1 MRRSTLGLV
10 LSLAVLLP
18 AEGAAQATWYPT
30 QYPRVTAASA
40 PWLYSGDPI
49 YYAGTIFYPRGATTF
64 FDAYVMVRIGTY
76 EGVPLFADATQTPFS
91 VIFVPLGG
99 QMMKPYERKRDG
111 EVAGTVASRTPW
123 FPVQVASEWFPIEE
137 PPFGITT
144 IEPPLN
150 LYQPDFYQ
158 RDFYQSDFY
167 RPGYYRPDLYQPEP
181 NPCQPAVVPCQPAVI
196 ACQPANSCCQPANP
210 SAAGPNVAPA
220 GKAGPARPATPT
232 VLQLWVTFDG
242 ARWYSAGPALVY
254 SPDRFVQV
262 GDDQGF
268 PVFRDRF
275 GTADEIYIPPVPG
288 GLVAPYKKR

>member
-30 QYPRVTAASA
+30 QYPRVTAANA

-49 YYAGTIFYPRGATTF
+49 YYAGTLYYPRGATTF
-64 FDAYVMVRIGTY
+64 FDGDVMSRIGTY

-99 QMMKPYERKRDG
+99 KMMKPYERKRDG

-144 IEPPLN
+144 IEPPVN

-158 RDFYQSDFY
+158 SRLLPV
-167 RPGYYRPDLYQPEP
+167 RLL
-181 NPCQPAVVPCQPAVI
+181 PARLL
-196 ACQPANSCCQPANP
+196 
-210 SAAGPNVAPA
+210 
-220 GKAGPARPATPT
+220 PARPLP
-232 VLQLWVTFDG
+232 
-242 ARWYSAGPALVY
+242 ART
-254 SPDRFVQV
+254 Q
-262 GDDQGF
+262 
-268 PVFRDRF
+268 
-275 GTADEIYIPPVPG
+275 PVPAG
-288 GLVAPYKKR
+288 GRPLPAGRHRAVPARQLLLPARQPPGCRADRCPCR